1 MKLVRTAFFSTIIT
15 FFRIGSN
22 FIVGKVVALLT
33 GAGGVATVGAF
44 MNFVT
49 IAYTLSNGAISN
61 GIVKYVAEFKDVKE
75 EKKALFGT
83 AAKISLYFSLF
94 LGAIII
100 LAAKYISQLLF
111 YSDSFNRPVMA
122 FGLTVCLYSLNTLF
136 LSILNGQGKIK
147 YFTTINSFGSVF
159 ILVLSC
165 ILIYYFKIEGAL
177 FALAIGQSMVFFVT
191 LIFILKQRLFYF
203 SDFSGA
209 FSKEW
214 ALRLGSFSL
223 MAIISAITMPI
234 IQIFIRNYLT
244 NTIGLEQAGY
254 WQAMMRISDG
264 YLLVIVTA
272 LNTYYLPKLSEIKE
286 DNMIRQEIF
295 YGYKIIL
302 PFVLIS
308 CVLIYFLRYYVII
321 LLFSAD
327 FLKISEILM
336 WQLIGDF
343 FKIAAWILS
352 YVLISKARIKIFIF
366 SELLFSLTYLC
377 LCYLLV
383 KSFGLE
389 GTSMAFCLN
398 MILYFI
404 FMLCVL
410 RKLLFYKK
418 EL

>member
-1 MKLVRTAFFSTIIT
+1 
-15 FFRIGSN
+15 
-22 FIVGKVVALLT
+22 
-33 GAGGVATVGAF
+33 
-44 MNFVT
+44 
-49 IAYTLSNGAISN
+49 
-61 GIVKYVAEFKDVKE
+61 
-75 EKKALFGT
+75 
-83 AAKISLYFSLF
+83 
-94 LGAIII
+94 
-100 LAAKYISQLLF
+100 
-111 YSDSFNRPVMA
+111 
-122 FGLTVCLYSLNTLF
+122 
-136 LSILNGQGKIK
+136 
-147 YFTTINSFGSVF
+147 
-159 ILVLSC
+159 
-165 ILIYYFKIEGAL
+165 
-177 FALAIGQSMVFFVT
+177 
-191 LIFILKQRLFYF
+191 
-203 SDFSGA
+203 
-209 FSKEW
+209 
-214 ALRLGSFSL
+214 
-223 MAIISAITMPI
+223 
-234 IQIFIRNYLT
+234 
-244 NTIGLEQAGY
+244 
-254 WQAMMRISDG
+254 
-264 YLLVIVTA
+264 
-272 LNTYYLPKLSEIKE
+272 
-286 DNMIRQEIF
+286 MIRQEIF